1 MIYYELKNSSLLKYV
16 NRVIVFFL
24 EQDNRYVCMCTRVYE
39 GVRNARKAECASDHR
54 SWNF

>member
-24 EQDNRYVCMCTRVYE
+24 EQNNRYVCMCTRVYE
-39 GVRNARKAECASDHR
+39 GVRNTREAECASDHR